1 MTDKNWSQIGD
12 EIEDMVRKALESRDF
27 GKLSQDLSRTVGE
40 AMENVGKSVQ
50 DAVNKADDKTRE
62 ATERYSDRADRT
74 TDAHSRTEKSTDRPV
89 YSGTV
94 EGKGTSSSGQTSY
107 EYSSSTM
114 RSTRFQ
120 PGYEQ
125 AREKKGKNFLRE
137 RFKNPGGLTGT
148 GMALAICGYT
158 FLSILVIALGITL
171 PIVLPRNLQAAMIT
185 TGVLAPFVAG
195 SAFMAYKGTS
205 LLGQSRRF
213 RRYVEEHYKEPEL
226 SVNSIAEQFHVQ
238 AAYLSKLFRRK
249 ENGKLS
255 QYIHEVRLDY
265 AKEMLLENARMED
278 VAIGC
283 GFGSQRTFLRI
294 FKQYEGIT
302 PTQWKELEEK
312 KGKEE
317 MEL

>member
-1 MTDKNWSQIGD
+1 M
-12 EIEDMVRKALESRDF
+12 
-27 GKLSQDLSRTVGE
+27 
-40 AMENVGKSVQ
+40 
-50 DAVNKADDKTRE
+50 
-62 ATERYSDRADRT
+62 
-74 TDAHSRTEKSTDRPV
+74 
-89 YSGTV
+89 
-94 EGKGTSSSGQTSY
+94 
-107 EYSSSTM
+107 
-114 RSTRFQ
+114 
-120 PGYEQ
+120 
-125 AREKKGKNFLRE
+125 
-137 RFKNPGGLTGT
+137 
-148 GMALAICGYT
+148 
-158 FLSILVIALGITL
+158 
-171 PIVLPRNLQAAMIT
+171 
-185 TGVLAPFVAG
+185 
-195 SAFMAYKGTS
+195 
-205 LLGQSRRF
+205 
-213 RRYVEEHYKEPEL
+213 EEHYKEPEL

>member
-50 DAVNKADDKTRE
+50 DAVNKANDKTRE
-62 ATERYSDRADRT
+62 ATERYSDRADKT
-74 TDAHSRTEKSTDRPV
+74 ADAHSRTEKSTDRPV

-107 EYSSSTM
+107 EYSRSTM

-158 FLSILVIALGITL
+158 FLGILVIALGITL

-195 SAFMAYKGTS
+195 SAFIAYKGTS
-205 LLGQSRRF
+205 LLGRAAASADMWKSLESGSSARF
-213 RRYVEEHYKEPEL
+213 RSWRMP
-226 SVNSIAEQFHVQ
+226 
-238 AAYLSKLFRRK
+238 
-249 ENGKLS
+249 
-255 QYIHEVRLDY
+255 
-265 AKEMLLENARMED
+265 LENPKNM
-278 VAIGC
+278 
-283 GFGSQRTFLRI
+283 
-294 FKQYEGIT
+294 
-302 PTQWKELEEK
+302 
-312 KGKEE
+312 
-317 MEL
+317 